1 MTDYTHPLFTKGHY
15 QVVALTPEEQYE
27 PERVFAY
34 AVLNSAG
41 AKLRH
46 ELTLDDAKAWVEA
59 LIEKDRLPN
68 STPLVS
74 IRPNRVRR

>member
-1 MTDYTHPLFTKGHY
+1 MTDYSHPLFTKGHY
-15 QVVALTPEEQYE
+15 QVVALTPEYE